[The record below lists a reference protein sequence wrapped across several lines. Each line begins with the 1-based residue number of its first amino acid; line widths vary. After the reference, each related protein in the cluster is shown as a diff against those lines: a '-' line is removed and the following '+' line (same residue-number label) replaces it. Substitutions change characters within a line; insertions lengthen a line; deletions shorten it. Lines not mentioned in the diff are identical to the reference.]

1 MDNMTSHS
9 LAQQSAP
16 PRSAPLP
23 DEFINTFVS
32 ELDNDDIIGI
42 GIGGSHVRGE
52 ATPYSDVD
60 LMCFFLDTVQL
71 PQKRFIY
78 RDGRLVGIAT
88 RTVAGV
94 RHDFTRP
101 EIARYAIPM
110 MRELRILLD
119 KDGSIGILQRDALD
133 FSWESVQEAANAY
146 ARSMMMSS
154 TEQVHKMLGILLND
168 DALAFSSAMTTF
180 PVLLSQ
186 LLAIQRGVLI
196 KTDSRFFR
204 QVQESVGLASAWTQV
219 HLRAISIEP
228 APAGVSALH
237 WRGSA
242 FLSLYMETV
251 KLLHPIMH
259 PTECDVIEQ
268 TLRVIEASGLVLLS
282 G

>member
-32 ELDNDDIIGI
+32 ERDNDDIIGI

-94 RHDFTRP
+94 QHDFTRP
-101 EIARYAIPM
+101 EIA
-110 MRELRILLD
+110 
-119 KDGSIGILQRDALD
+119 
-133 FSWESVQEAANAY
+133 
-146 ARSMMMSS
+146 
-154 TEQVHKMLGILLND
+154 
-168 DALAFSSAMTTF
+168 
-180 PVLLSQ
+180 
-186 LLAIQRGVLI
+186 
-196 KTDSRFFR
+196 
-204 QVQESVGLASAWTQV
+204 
-219 HLRAISIEP
+219 
-228 APAGVSALH
+228 
-237 WRGSA
+237 
-242 FLSLYMETV
+242 
-251 KLLHPIMH
+251 
-259 PTECDVIEQ
+259 
-268 TLRVIEASGLVLLS
+268 
-282 G
+282 